1 MLESIKTNRDF
12 LDSVA
17 RDLKEVVQHSSEIRE
32 ESNAIQ
38 QGLLRMES
46 GKKEILLLEQKI
58 LDLRSEAEAILE
70 VFSDKVNLRS
80 DELLQSLASKIVELE
95 ELLEIKN
102 DKIDQGLNSIAV
114 NYKEGLEAHSN
125 SLMRESV
132 GRVEQ
137 LRSEITSLFET
148 IRNKEE
154 DWDLRSEKLQTI
166 FLTESDKLERLDLRI
181 EVKTLAA
188 DHKLEEMAKLAEKS
202 SQEKLDRILEQVT
215 HSKEAFIN
223 GVKLEV
229 DSIRREIE
237 GMRLVTMTRRDEIL
251 NETRR
256 QAESIN
262 ESIQFFQLKYL
273 VAVNKLLRQA
283 DARKSELLRLI
294 DTFEEEFNRISS
306 NLRNDSDVL

>member
-1 MLESIKTNRDF
+1 M
-12 LDSVA
+12 
-17 RDLKEVVQHSSEIRE
+17 
-32 ESNAIQ
+32 
-38 QGLLRMES
+38 
-46 GKKEILLLEQKI
+46 
-58 LDLRSEAEAILE
+58 DLRSEAEAILE

-166 FLTESDKLERLDLRI
+166 FLTVSDKLERLDLRI
-181 EVKTLAA
+181 EEKQ
-188 DHKLEEMAKLAEKS
+188 KL
-202 SQEKLDRILEQVT
+202 RI
-215 HSKEAFIN
+215 IN
-223 GVKLEV
+223 
-229 DSIRREIE
+229 
-237 GMRLVTMTRRDEIL
+237 
-251 NETRR
+251 
-256 QAESIN
+256 
-262 ESIQFFQLKYL
+262 
-273 VAVNKLLRQA
+273 
-283 DARKSELLRLI
+283 
-294 DTFEEEFNRISS
+294 
-306 NLRNDSDVL
+306 